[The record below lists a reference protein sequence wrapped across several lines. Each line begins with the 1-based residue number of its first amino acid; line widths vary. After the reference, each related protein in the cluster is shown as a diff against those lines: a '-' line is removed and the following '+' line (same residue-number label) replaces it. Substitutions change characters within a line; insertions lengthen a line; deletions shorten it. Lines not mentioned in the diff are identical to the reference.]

1 LQGLLSSRS
10 ARVPR
15 LQRTEF
21 PFHMTGLRE
30 EEGAAEEPDLV
41 QTIVAAGFVFE
52 TSPNWKNDIAAGQY
66 LE

>member
-1 LQGLLSSRS
+1 
-10 ARVPR
+10 
-15 LQRTEF
+15 
-21 PFHMTGLRE
+21 MTGLRE